1 MHPAPSVI
9 IFTTFSGL
17 GFGLLFFLGL
27 GQPAVTGMVGFV
39 FYVIAFGL
47 ALGGLMASTFHLGHP
62 ERAWKAFSQWRS
74 SWLSREGVCAVAAL
88 VVMGLFALGAVFF
101 DTHWTI
107 LGWLGASLSLAT
119 VFTTSMIYT
128 QLKTIPRWN
137 MPLTPVLFLSF
148 SLAGGALLAGA
159 EALAPWLLALAGGVQ
174 LAYWIKGDTA
184 FAQSGTSLATAT
196 GLGERGAV
204 RAFEPPHTGT
214 NYLLREFVHVVGRKH
229 AQKLRVISFTLAF
242 ALPLLLIVIPVS
254 GVGIKHVFALLAVL
268 SHLTGVVVSRW
279 LFFAQAEHVV
289 GLYYGKR

>member
-27 GQPAVTGMVGFV
+27 GQPAVTGLVAFV
-39 FYVIAFGL
+39 FYAIAFGL
-47 ALGGLMASTFHLGHP
+47 AVGGLLASTFHLGHP

-88 VVMGLFALGAVFF
+88 VAMGLFAFGAVFLHS
-101 DTHWTI
+101 HWTL
-107 LGWLGASLSLAT
+107 LGWIGALLSLAT

-137 MPLTPVLFLSF
+137 MNLTPAMFLSF
-148 SLAGGALLAGA
+148 SLAGGALLSGA
-159 EALAPWLLALAGGVQ
+159 EALAPWLLIVAGAIQ
-174 LAYWIKGDTA
+174 LAYWSKGDA
-184 FAQSGTSLATAT
+184 ALAGSGTNLATAT
-196 GLGERGAV
+196 GLGSRGTV

-229 AQKLRVISFTLAF
+229 AQKLRVISFGLAF
-242 ALPLLLIVIPVS
+242 ALPLLLILIPVT
-254 GVGIKHVFALLAVL
+254 GVVTKHIFALFAVL
-268 SHLTGVVVSRW
+268 SHLAGVLVSRW